1 MWRASR
7 RPNSSRRRWGVVTI
21 EQEKENR
28 RVFMHIRS
36 QETDEAATKKLR
48 REQLKLV

>member
-1 MWRASR
+1 V
-7 RPNSSRRRWGVVTI
+7 GLVTI

-28 RVFMHIRS
+28 RVFMHIRP
-36 QETDEAATKKLR
+36 QETDDAATKKLR